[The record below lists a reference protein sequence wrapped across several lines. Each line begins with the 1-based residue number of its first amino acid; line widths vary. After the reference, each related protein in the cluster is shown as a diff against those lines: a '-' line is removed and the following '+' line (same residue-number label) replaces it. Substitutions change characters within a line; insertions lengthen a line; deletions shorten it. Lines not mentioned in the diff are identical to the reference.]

1 MNNNNYII
9 FSSIDWSTHWQLHHQ
24 LVTSLVSAGNKVF
37 FVENT
42 GIRSINI
49 KDIGRLRE
57 RISSWKKG
65 IHGFSSIDGEK
76 LTVYSPLIL
85 PFPYSKISIFF
96 NKKIFNLYIL
106 RWIQASNFSNP
117 IIISF
122 LPTPLIQSTINS
134 INPKLTIYYCANNMA
149 ESSTSA
155 SRIRPYEDLFLRM

>member
-49 KDIGRLRE
+49 EDIGRLRE

-76 LTVYSPLIL
+76 LTVYSPIIL
-85 PFPYSKISIFF
+85 PIPYSKKSLEKVIEIRKNLELFMVSSNIQ
-96 NKKIFNLYIL
+96 NKG
-106 RWIQASNFSNP
+106 NP
-117 IIISF
+117 RFI
-122 LPTPLIQSTINS
+122 
-134 INPKLTIYYCANNMA
+134 
-149 ESSTSA
+149 
-155 SRIRPYEDLFLRM
+155 